1 MDFVAVFV
9 EREFAAPDSEVVEIF
24 THSFEA
30 RETIGSDGFLFFE
43 KFRLI
48 VGRLD
53 LVAEVLSDA
62 KEFFGGDFGE
72 LAGGEFVFERVL
84 ESG

>member
-1 MDFVAVFV
+1 LDFVAVFV

-72 LAGGEFVFERVL
+72 LAGGEFVFERFL
-84 ESG
+84 EFG